1 MRRTLREAIEIAA
14 GHRTPADKLE
24 REFRDRRKCEAF
36 AQRRCD
42 REHETLLNHRTI
54 ARRKA
59 AGESEYPPG
68 ITTNTVGAANGGTVA
83 GPGMHEND
91 MLKRIQSV
99 FDGQV
104 TGLSASNGRADSIV
118 FAKGSSVPIPE
129 WANWLAVDE
138 SGLVRVCS
146 HAPSICPGEAYTWYM
161 LQNDQGKSFSALTSI
176 GYRPNWRETLCPLT
190 AKAWKEWSK

>member
-104 TGLSASNGRADSIV
+104 TGLSASNGRVGTIAC
-118 FAKGSSVPIPE
+118 AGGGSVPVPE
-129 WANWLAVDE
+129 WANWLAIDE
-138 SGLVRVCS
+138 DGHVYLHECCPVIEDRARYWFSVY
-146 HAPSICPGEAYTWYM
+146 PPDQTQMESIT
-161 LQNDQGKSFSALTSI
+161 KI
-176 GYRPNWRETLCPLT
+176 GYRPDWRDTLCPLT
-190 AKAWKEWSK
+190 EKAWKEWSA